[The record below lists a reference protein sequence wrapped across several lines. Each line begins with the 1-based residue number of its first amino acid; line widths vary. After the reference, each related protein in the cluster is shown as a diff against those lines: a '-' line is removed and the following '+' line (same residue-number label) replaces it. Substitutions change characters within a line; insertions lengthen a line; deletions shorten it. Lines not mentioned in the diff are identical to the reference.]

1 MSDTEKKLNFE
12 PLKAGFMEH
21 LTLRNLAPLTRKQN
35 DLALRIFMG
44 YAAGHSVT
52 EPGQVDAAFVERY
65 KAYLAEEYTTTKGLP
80 LHAETIR
87 ERIETVQRWFE
98 WMKKTG
104 VIFFNPTSDIKLP
117 TSPRRL
123 PYGVLRPEEITKIME
138 QPDLRRPLGYRD
150 RTVMEVLYAS
160 GLRANELVGLRV
172 GDVDLQKKVL
182 RVRNGKGGRQ
192 RFAPLSTPCCRF
204 LERYISETR
213 PQLVEDI
220 RPCGNNWMKKA
231 GTGEDLLFLSIYG
244 GPLTRNWL
252 ASLMKQYIA
261 KAGIGRRVA
270 PVHGFRHSV
279 ATHLIEDGMDVRYVQ
294 VLLGHENINSTQI
307 YTHVERKTLQK
318 FLDEKHPRART
329 GETVQAFA
337 FIEEVAANANP
348 A

>member
-1 MSDTEKKLNFE
+1 MSDLEKILTFE

-21 LTLRNLAPLTRKQN
+21 LTLRNLAPLTRRQN
-35 DLALRIFMG
+35 DLALRIFIN

-52 EPGQVDAAFVERY
+52 EPSQVDPAFVERY
-65 KAYLAEEYTTTKGLP
+65 KAHLAEEYKTTKGLP

-104 VIFFNPTSDIKLP
+104 AIFFNPASDIQLP
-117 TSPRRL
+117 TAARRL

-150 RTVMEVLYAS
+150 RAVMEVLYAS

-204 LERYISETR
+204 LERYIKEIR

-220 RPCGNNWMKKA
+220 RPCGHNWMKKA

-294 VLLGHENINSTQI
+294 VLLGHESINSTQI

-318 FLDEKHPRART
+318 FLDDMHPRART
-329 GETVQAFA
+329 GESVQAFS
-337 FIEEVAANANP
+337 EEATANANP